1 MVSTLCPL
9 PKKSTCMKDKCMCA
23 GAHTSRDCHVSTYPL
38 CFSNSVSENTH
49 CPNFFLINSCIPT
62 WTFWNLDIFLNVIVC
77 NEEIGKNH
85 PISKDF
91 IFDKPSDI
99 FQKYLKRLNSCLRVY
114 VSENP
119 PIPTQY
125 NSHYS
130 YLIKNLKRKIA
141 NWVDCCLL
149 AGCTFFDFYRN
160 FKILDFSCHSCYVC

>member
-1 MVSTLCPL
+1 MHVCRSTHFPRLPCIYISTMFFQFCLRKHPL
-9 PKKSTCMKDKCMCA
+9 SQ
-23 GAHTSRDCHVSTYPL
+23 
-38 CFSNSVSENTH
+38 
-49 CPNFFLINSCIPT
+49 FFKINSCIPT